1 MTMKF
6 TLTELQRAITPEYLR
21 TSRIIAFALAAGAA
35 FFFSAVVLIYAMHSP
50 NFDADDSFIKQ
61 LSYLL
66 IGFALC
72 CYTAS
77 YFLHKRQFTAETLS
91 NPITMEDGTLKDEP
105 VQIFLSRVRT
115 GMIIRI
121 ALFEGTAFF
130 ALCILILAAQ
140 SGILQARPLYWVNA
154 IYPAIMIALVIA
166 TFPSRARIEALYQE
180 LAHS

>member
-6 TLTELQRAITPEYLR
+6 TLTELQRAITPEYVR

-50 NFDADDSFIKQ
+50 NFDADDSFIEQ
-61 LSYLL
+61 MSYLL

-72 CYTAS
+72 SYTAS
-77 YFLHKRQFTAETLS
+77 YVVYKKSFTAETLS

-115 GMIIRI
+115 GMIIRL
-121 ALFEGTAFF
+121 AFFEGTTLLG
-130 ALCILILAAQ
+130 LCVLMLAAM
-140 SGILQARPLYWVNA
+140 SGILQAKPLYWVNA